1 MAEILIVEDD
11 DRYRNELATLVE
23 KEGHKVY
30 AARNGEAGLDILKKK
45 HIDLVTLDLAMPKMD
60 GITFYYYLEE
70 TFRTHIPVVIVTS
83 ATHAAYPSNVR
94 DFINKTNVTLPEI
107 VKRITQVLH
116 EEGKTKS

>member
-1 MAEILIVEDD
+1 MAKILVVEDD
-11 DRYRNELATLVE
+11 DRYRNELATLIE
-23 KEGHKVY
+23 KEGHKIY
-30 AARNGEAGLDILKKK
+30 AARNGETGLEILKKE

-94 DFINKTNVTLPEI
+94 DFINKADITMPET
-107 VKRITQVLH
+107 VKRIIQVLK
-116 EEGKTKS
+116 EDGKDKK